1 MLTIIAYRRGEMPD
15 KKDFVIKDKRIF
27 AEGDEDRPTKE
38 EKKKPLDEA
47 TVDESQRAA
56 AQEEEKTDY
65 QLPEINFATFIFS
78 LNHSVL
84 VHLGVV
90 EDPSTGKK
98 VRNLPLAK
106 QTIDILGMLGE
117 KTKGNLEEDEEK
129 MLKNILYDLR
139 MIYIKEKK

>member
-1 MLTIIAYRRGEMPD
+1 MPD
-15 KKDFVIKDKRIF
+15 KKDFIIKDKRIF
-27 AEGDEDRPTKE
+27 AEGDEAQPIKE

-47 TVDESQRAA
+47 TAKESESAA
-56 AQEEEKTDY
+56 AQEQERADY

-98 VRNLPLAK
+98 VRNLPIAK
-106 QTIDILGMLGE
+106 QTIDILGMLEE
-117 KTKGNLEEDEEK
+117 KTRGNLDDDEEK

>member
-1 MLTIIAYRRGEMPD
+1 MKYRRWDMPD
-15 KKDFVIKDKRIF
+15 KKDFIIKDKRIF
-27 AEGDEDRPTKE
+27 SEGDEDRPTKE
-38 EKKKPLDEA
+38 ETKKPLDEA
-47 TVDESQRAA
+47 TVDESQSAA

-84 VHLGVV
+84 VHLGVM

-98 VRNLPLAK
+98 ARNLPLAK
-106 QTIDILGMLGE
+106 QTIDILGMLEE
-117 KTKGNLEEDEEK
+117 KTKGNLEKDEEK

>member
-1 MLTIIAYRRGEMPD
+1 LEEPAAEKPESD
-15 KKDFVIKDKRIF
+15 SAKD
-27 AEGDEDRPTKE
+27 
-38 EKKKPLDEA
+38 
-47 TVDESQRAA
+47 
-56 AQEEEKTDY
+56 EEKTDY

-98 VRNLPLAK
+98 EKNLPLAK
-106 QTIDILGMLGE
+106 QTIDILGMLEE
-117 KTKGNLEEDEEK
+117 KTKGNLSEDEEK

-139 MIYIKEKK
+139 MIYIKEKE